1 MVFFLSC
8 WKVSGH
14 SIYHFRLRCSGV
26 KSAELFVF
34 FYNSMKSS
42 LVILVAH
49 DTRALVISYEC
60 LNIGRSV

>member
-1 MVFFLSC
+1 M
-8 WKVSGH
+8 SGH
-14 SIYHFRLRCSGV
+14 SIYHFPAAVRCSGV

>member
-1 MVFFLSC
+1 MVIAF
-8 WKVSGH
+8 
-14 SIYHFRLRCSGV
+14 IIFRLRCSGV
-26 KSAELFVF
+26 KFVCQILQSFLF

>member
-1 MVFFLSC
+1 M
-8 WKVSGH
+8 SGH
-14 SIYHFRLRCSGV
+14 SIYHFPAAVQWSEVCMSD
-26 KSAELFVF
+26 SAELFVF